1 MANVATKIQTAI
13 RTVTSKLEIV
23 VWSTDHFI
31 ITSANITSISEVS
44 LLWSNV
50 PEGTNLATLMA
61 GTFWL
66 WAIATVSKWNGT
78 TYTEY
83 PDQPKYRYINMV
95 SDRLYWAGV
104 DNATS
109 SLFYSS
115 VAPAN
120 WSVIDTDYY
129 VIWWDELWRINW
141 LTWFGNLILVMK
153 SWNIYSA
160 DLTQT
165 SSLWEIIPKATPI
178 DSQTGWYSDRTIA
191 NVWNSL
197 VYLTERGVD
206 TLQQRYTSAWASTI
220 ESAPLDET
228 VRELTTQIEEKQLN
242 ANCWWYIKRLG
253 NYYFTF
259 DTNGDNIPDTTL
271 VYNAMVKAWT
281 QYTYPTAYDYGFYI
295 NSSGE
300 YQYTLASAS
309 SDQMYEIEAW
319 FDDDGELI
327 AHELKT
333 KSFDFGE
340 PGTFKTYEY
349 IDVIGE
355 KNKYFDIQLDIEVD
369 WVVVGW
375 GMITDDMI
383 IETKPT
389 ETLGTRPIGVDS
401 LTGSAQ
407 TEAVYLYQFV
417 ARIPLYTTGSSINF
431 KMSSTGWTWILNKA
445 RIGVDGEPI
454 DVFWFA
460 NIV

>member
-1 MANVATKIQTAI
+1 
-13 RTVTSKLEIV
+13 
-23 VWSTDHFI
+23 
-31 ITSANITSISEVS
+31 
-44 LLWSNV
+44 
-50 PEGTNLATLMA
+50 
-61 GTFWL
+61 
-66 WAIATVSKWNGT
+66 
-78 TYTEY
+78 
-83 PDQPKYRYINMV
+83 
-95 SDRLYWAGV
+95 
-104 DNATS
+104 
-109 SLFYSS
+109 
-115 VAPAN
+115 
-120 WSVIDTDYY
+120 
-129 VIWWDELWRINW
+129 
-141 LTWFGNLILVMK
+141 MK